1 MQTYYGKEK
10 QQEVVLL
17 KNQIIIKMLIV
28 FSITFF
34 FNIKASLGGN
44 KVKIMVF

>member
-10 QQEVVLL
+10 QQEVVL
-17 KNQIIIKMLIV
+17 KNQIIIKILIV